1 MELVV
6 NSWLPERM
14 RPNATEEELESVKQF
29 LAAFLQNDDKM
40 FVRRPGQ
47 FLDKIYAC
55 SKTYDYDELA
65 RERFKFFIVK
75 VINNSEKCVFVDD
88 ENLQELPA
96 STSEMLNAENTN
108 FYKDIFL
115 FEAANATTDKTIITT
130 DIKLQKQMADDEH
143 FQVVLLED
151 FLNDY
156 G

>member
-1 MELVV
+1 M

-29 LAAFLQNDDKM
+29 LAVFLQNEDKI
-40 FVRRPGQ
+40 FIRRPGQ

-55 SKTYDYDELA
+55 SKAYDYDELA

-75 VINNSEKCVFVDD
+75 VINNSEKCIFVDN

-96 STSEMLNAENTN
+96 STIKKLTAEKTN
-108 FYKDIFL
+108 YYKDIFL
-115 FEAANATTDKTIITT
+115 FEAANSTSDKIIVSTDGRLK
-130 DIKLQKQMADDEH
+130 DQMADDEH

-151 FLNDY
+151 FLKDY
-156 G
+156 Q